1 MTIAKMDYKKEYKDL
16 YMPGKKP
23 GRITV
28 PEIAFIM
35 VDGAGAPESPCYQ
48 NAVGVLYALSFGI
61 KMQKMK
67 DRPPEGYF
75 EYVVPPLEGLWWG
88 VSDNRDDWHWTSMI
102 RQPEFVTPELYEAVL
117 LESREKKPELDFET
131 VRFQRFDEGDCVQIM
146 HIGPYADEGR
156 SFDELAAFMEAEC
169 LARRPGW
176 EQKHHEIYLSDPRRA
191 KPERLKTVLRMP
203 IAAV

>member
-88 VSDNRDDWHWTSMI
+88 VSDNRDDWQWTSMI

>member
-88 VSDNRDDWHWTSMI
+88 VSDNRDDWQWTSMI
-102 RQPEFVTPELYEAVL
+102 RQPEFVTTELYEAVL